1 MMYQKLLGV
10 ILIGVIST
18 SCVSRTQSTGYLVKY
33 QEAEARY
40 AAKDY
45 YAALQLFKE
54 ALPLLR
60 GKKEIVQAHFHQA
73 YAYFYQKDYKLSARC
88 FKNFYRIYPRVPQAE
103 EALYMQG
110 YVLYLTAPEMELD
123 QTCTDESIKVLS
135 NYLTKYLVGT
145 YRVEASKYLKILK
158 DKLAHKA
165 FFNAQLYY
173 KLSSYQ
179 AAVVA
184 LTNFQRDF
192 PYSPNREKAAYI
204 HVKAQ
209 YKIVKESK
217 KEARESN
224 LRAAIMTCQKFLD
237 NYPESQYMK
246 AVQGIYEAA
255 LVEMDK
261 YKKLKMP

>member
-1 MMYQKLLGV
+1 MTYQKLLGV

-18 SCVSRTQSTGYLVKY
+18 SCVSHVQSSNYLIKY

-45 YAALQLFKE
+45 YEALQLFRE

-88 FKNFYRIYPRVPQAE
+88 FKNFYRTYPRVPQAE

-110 YVLYLTAPEMELD
+110 YALYLTVPDIELD
-123 QTCTDESIKVLS
+123 QTNTDEALKVLS
-135 NYLTKYLVGT
+135 NYLTKYPVGT
-145 YRVEASKYLKILK
+145 YRVEALKHLSILK

-165 FFNAQLYY
+165 FVNAELYY
-173 KLSSYQ
+173 QLSSYQ

-184 LTNFQRDF
+184 LTNFQQNF
-192 PYSPNREKAAYI
+192 PHSPYREKATYI
-204 HVKAQ
+204 KVQAQ
-209 YKIVKESK
+209 YKLAKESK
-217 KEARESN
+217 KEVQENNFRSVIIACHE
-224 LRAAIMTCQKFLD
+224 FLD
-237 NYPESQYMK
+237 SYSDSEYAK
-246 AVQGIYEAA
+246 AVQGIYEDT
-255 LVEMDK
+255 LVRINK
-261 YKKLKMP
+261 FTKLKMP